1 MKTVIIFGGSGFVG
15 KHLIRRIV
23 KNGFKIIVPH
33 QKPTNEASL
42 KLLGDVGQIIPIKF
56 KSLNDKK
63 IINIINNSDIVVNLK
78 TQWDE
83 KKVTYKKGILEFNV
97 ELVDIIKK
105 NNKKKQFIYF
115 SGIGIDNN
123 QDSFRSSS
131 IYDSEQYIE
140 KNLSNSSIIRPG
152 VIIGGGDNFLKSLIP
167 LFKLS
172 FFIPL
177 FGNGSAKFQP
187 VFIDD
192 VSLAVN
198 KIIKFPTMGN
208 HTFEFTGN
216 EIFSYINLYRYLS
229 ECMNKTR
236 VLVPI
241 PLSIVKIGVS
251 ILSKTPF
258 APLTPEQLRLFEND
272 NIASNKYKSLQ
283 DLQIIPQ
290 DLKEIIKKIIKKNI

>member
-23 KNGFKIIVPH
+23 KNGYKIIVPH
-33 QKPTNEASL
+33 QKSINEASL
-42 KLLGDVGQIIPIKF
+42 KILGDLGQIIPIKF
-56 KSLNDKK
+56 KSFDNKT
-63 IINIINNSDIVVNLK
+63 IIKTINSSDVVINLK

-83 KKVTYKKGILEFNV
+83 KKISYKNGILDFNI

-115 SGIGIDNN
+115 SGIGIDDK
-123 QDSFRSSS
+123 QDSARSSS
-131 IYDSEQYIE
+131 IYASEQYIE
-140 KNLSNSSIIRPG
+140 KNLSNSTIIRPG

-167 LFKLS
+167 LFKIS

-177 FGNGSAKFQP
+177 FGSGAAKFQP

-198 KIIKFPTMGN
+198 KIVKFSPKGN
-208 HTFEFTGN
+208 QIFEFTGN
-216 EIFSYINLYRYLS
+216 EIFSYSNLYSYLAK
-229 ECMNKTR
+229 CMNKTR

-241 PLSIVKIGVS
+241 PLFIVKIGVS
-251 ILSKTPF
+251 MLSKTPF
-258 APLTPEQLRLFEND
+258 APLTPEQLRLFESD

-283 DLQIIPQ
+283 DLQINPQ
-290 DLKEIIKKIIKKNI
+290 DLKEIIKKIIKKHT